1 MYKIFENT
9 FRCLLVW
16 VTLISLSSFADPITV
31 KPATKALPAI
41 PDLELPA
48 KGIVGNMTSIGS
60 DTLASLMTLWSAE
73 FNRIYPLAKIQIQT
87 TGSSA
92 APIAITAGTASVGP
106 MSRALKPSER
116 QSFINKFGYE
126 PLMITVAIDAIGV
139 FVKDTNP
146 LQTLTIA
153 QLDGLFS
160 ATRYCAARR
169 SLKNWAELL
178 THEEYSQADFAPVAR
193 FPIRL
198 YGRNSAS
205 GTYIFFKQHALCNG
219 DYKAQVQ
226 QLPSSSSIIQTV
238 ANGRGALGYASVG
251 YQAAGVK
258 TLAIASSEKTPA
270 YQITAENVQ
279 SGQYP
284 LTRGLFLMINQ
295 QPGKPFS
302 PVLSQFLKFVLSDY
316 GQSIV
321 ATEGY
326 FPIASAQRDA
336 QLKTLF
342 NTADPTH
349 KKVIPVQ

>member
-1 MYKIFENT
+1 MHTHLNK
-9 FRCLLVW
+9 
-16 VTLISLSSFADPITV
+16 TLRQLIVLITIISLPSWA
-31 KPATKALPAI
+31 KAVVDDQDVA
-41 PDLELPA
+41 LPA

-106 MSRALKPSER
+106 MSRPLKPSER

-146 LQTLTIA
+146 LQSLTIS

-169 SLKNWAELL
+169 SLKDWAELL
-178 THEEYSQADFAPVAR
+178 THEEYTQAEFAGVQR
-193 FPIRL
+193 FPVRL

-238 ANGRGALGYASVG
+238 ANGIGSIGYASVG
-251 YQAAGVK
+251 YQASGVK
-258 TLAIASSEKTPA
+258 TLAIANSQQTPA
-270 YQITAENVQ
+270 YSITPENVQ

-284 LTRGLFLMINQ
+284 LARSLFLMINQ
-295 QPGKPFS
+295 QPEKPFS
-302 PVLSQFLKFVLSDY
+302 PVLAQFLKFILSEY
-316 GQSIV
+316 GQDIV
-321 ATEGY
+321 ATAGY
-326 FPIASAQRDA
+326 FPISNAQRDA
-336 QLKTLF
+336 QLTTLF
-342 NTADPTH
+342 NNEVPV
-349 KKVIPVQ
+349 KKNIIPAQ